1 MSASDLTNCIG
12 ASNVADP
19 RIEFT
24 TDSEHTTLVVAVRS
38 DKHHDPLGISEDK
51 SSEVLSANLKG
62 CLLSIEERRK
72 RTREAGQWKMTR
84 SFAWF
89 SSHCQNET

>member
-1 MSASDLTNCIG
+1 MSTSDLTNCIG

-38 DKHHDPLGISEDK
+38 DKHHDPIGISEDK
-51 SSEVLSANLKG
+51 SSEVVPANLAG
-62 CLLSIEERRK
+62 CLLGIEDRRK
-72 RTREAGQWKMTR
+72 RTLERGDKMTR

-89 SSHCQNET
+89 SSHCQNQT

>member
-1 MSASDLTNCIG
+1 MSTSDLTNCMG

-38 DKHHDPLGISEDK
+38 DKHHDPIGISEGK

-62 CLLSIEERRK
+62 GLLSIEERRK
-72 RTREAGQWKMTR
+72 RPREAGQWKMTR
-84 SFAWF
+84 SFA
-89 SSHCQNET
+89 